1 MILAASPPSVTMPLM
16 RMVVGSCWRRRPMA
30 TWAMVMASAALMPCS
45 GAARACRHGRHEI
58 MPAGMSYFG
67 QSIVLGADG
76 KMERTV
82 ACSRAKG
89 GWQIA
94 NPCLNLKTGIG
105 EDLGD
110 PAAGLLFGKTQFRV
124 VVNAMREIDQG
135 LLIGVYNFL
144 SLLLCVHECF
154 LSRFVIDQQPR
165 SVRRRE

>member
-1 MILAASPPSVTMPLM
+1 
-16 RMVVGSCWRRRPMA
+16 
-30 TWAMVMASAALMPCS
+30 
-45 GAARACRHGRHEI
+45 

-67 QSIVLGADG
+67 QGIVLGADG

-94 NPCLNLKTGIG
+94 NPRLNLKTGIG

-110 PAAGLLFGKTQFRV
+110 PAAGLLFGKAQFRV

-135 LLIGVYNFL
+135 LLIRVYGFL

-154 LSRFVIDQQPR
+154 PFSCACSRAALFVLWSLLAWLLISQQSR

>member
-1 MILAASPPSVTMPLM
+1 
-16 RMVVGSCWRRRPMA
+16 
-30 TWAMVMASAALMPCS
+30 
-45 GAARACRHGRHEI
+45 
-58 MPAGMSYFG
+58 MPAGMSYCG

-110 PAAGLLFGKTQFRV
+110 PAAGLLFSIAQFWV

-135 LLIGVYNFL
+135 LLIGVYGFL
-144 SLLLCVHECF
+144 VLLI
-154 LSRFVIDQQPR
+154 FVLDGFI
-165 SVRRRE
+165 S

>member
-1 MILAASPPSVTMPLM
+1 
-16 RMVVGSCWRRRPMA
+16 
-30 TWAMVMASAALMPCS
+30 
-45 GAARACRHGRHEI
+45 
-58 MPAGMSYFG
+58 MPAGMSYCG

-94 NPCLNLKTGIG
+94 NACLNLKTGIG

-110 PAAGLLFGKTQFRV
+110 PAASLLFGKAQFRV

-135 LLIGVYNFL
+135 LLIGVDGFL
-144 SLLLCVHECF
+144 NLLLCVHECF
-154 LSRFVIDQQPR
+154 LPSGDTAFPAITLVL
-165 SVRRRE
+165 